1 MSNRRV
7 FLMVGAG
14 LLMGQGGVALAA
26 SPAASPA
33 APATQTTALPR
44 NSMYQLQVGLTDQ
57 DGHAVRWE
65 DSAGPA
71 GGATPQR
78 GPRIVSMF
86 YSNCDMV
93 CPMLFEAIRVIEG
106 KLPEPQRKRLQVG
119 LITLDPARDNVAT
132 LKKTA
137 AQRGGDP
144 ERWHLYRTNAAD
156 VRKVAGVL
164 GVQYRRL
171 SSGEFNHSTPIIL
184 LDGQGVELARTEN
197 IAKPDAGFI
206 KAVQKA
212 TMAGAG
218 GV

>member
-1 MSNRRV
+1 MTDRRV
-7 FLMVGAG
+7 FLALGWGLVFGPVGAA
-14 LLMGQGGVALAA
+14 MAA
-26 SPAASPA
+26 TPTPP
-33 APATQTTALPR
+33 APAALPR
-44 NSMYQLQVGLTDQ
+44 NSVYQLQVGLTDQ

-65 DSAGPA
+65 NSANPPSGNGP
-71 GGATPQR
+71 QS

-93 CPMLFEAIRVIEG
+93 CPMLFEAIRVIEND
-106 KLPEPQRKRLQVG
+106 LPEPARKRLQIG

-144 ERWHLYRTNAAD
+144 ARWHLYRTNAAD

-197 IAKPDAGFI
+197 IAKPDVAFI

-212 TMAGAG
+212 TLANVGGA
-218 GV
+218 